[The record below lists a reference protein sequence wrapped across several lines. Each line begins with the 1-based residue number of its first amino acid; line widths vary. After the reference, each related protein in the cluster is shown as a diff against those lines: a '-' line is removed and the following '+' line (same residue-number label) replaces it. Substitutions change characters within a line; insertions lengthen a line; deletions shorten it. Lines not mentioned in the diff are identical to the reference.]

1 MEVKYFPL
9 GATENNRIIKIIR
22 IVFGVICLVVASVY
36 PVMINN
42 SKVPPDGT
50 FWITIIFLTGFGFY
64 QVLAGAGLATRY
76 IEIGPDFLRLKK
88 NPLLPIVKMSS
99 IDIEKIEF
107 FPLNVVFLFK
117 SRKHILLRFGTIYYE
132 TSEKI
137 KDEILIFAEVN
148 KIPIE
153 IIEEKI

>member
-1 MEVKYFPL
+1 MEVKYFLL

-42 SKVPPDGT
+42 STVPPDGT
-50 FWITIIFLTGFGFY
+50 FWITIIFLTGFGLY
-64 QVLAGAGLATRY
+64 QVWAGAGFATRF
-76 IEIGPDFLRLKK
+76 IEIAPDYIILKK
-88 NPLLPIVKMSS
+88 NPILRAVKMHANEL
-99 IDIEKIEF
+99 EKIEL
-107 FPLNVVFLFK
+107 FPLNAVFFLK
-117 SRKHILLRFGTIYYE
+117 SQKRLMLRFGTTFYE
-132 TSEKI
+132 TNELI
-137 KDEILIFAEVN
+137 KDEILSFGEAN